1 MKTRAWAEE
10 STSAESLWAEVH
22 PQQYTLRPEK
32 SNEFR
37 ASLHIEIHVAAKGH
51 GREARQSR
59 QRPQDVA
66 LVHRE

>member
-1 MKTRAWAEE
+1 MKTSVGRGKHVGRIPLGR
-10 STSAESLWAEVH
+10 SL

-32 SNEFR
+32 SNEFLV
-37 ASLHIEIHVAAKGH
+37 SLHIEIHVAAKGH